1 MARTG
6 LDYRNRAIAE
16 PVGPSIAISFT
27 IGFHL
32 VGSKTMRYAGSLF
45 RARSIAA
52 IALLVPI
59 AALPQTIRQYQL
71 QPREDGQGFELS
83 LREVPRPTAGPND
96 VLVRIHAT
104 SLNGGYDLE
113 MMDDPPD
120 RRPDRVGGIPL
131 ADGAGEVI
139 EIGSAVTR
147 FGVGDRVIGIFMP
160 NWIDGDPTLEAL
172 SFSRGGNAGGML
184 SEVIVTNEQALVR
197 IPAHLSYE
205 EAATLPTA
213 GVVAWAGLFK
223 SEPLEAGEYVLL
235 EGTGGVSTFGLLF
248 SVAAGAR
255 PIITSSSD
263 AKLARAAELG
273 AFGTVNY
280 RSNPEWQDEVRELTG
295 GVGVKHVLEV
305 GGSQTIGKAFEA
317 IALDGHIALIGTLS
331 GFPEQ
336 IPLGPLFGNLA
347 HLSAHYVG
355 SRADFEAMN
364 AFVEEHEIRPL
375 IDRVFEFE
383 DAAEAFDLMENG
395 DYMSKIV
402 IRL

>member
-1 MARTG
+1 
-6 LDYRNRAIAE
+6 
-16 PVGPSIAISFT
+16 
-27 IGFHL
+27 
-32 VGSKTMRYAGSLF
+32 MRYANPLF
-45 RARSIAA
+45 RARLIAS

-83 LREVPRPTAGPND
+83 LREVARPTAGPND
-96 VLVRIHAT
+96 VLVRVHAT

-139 EIGSAVTR
+139 GIGSAVTR
-147 FGVGDRVIGIFMP
+147 FEIGDRVVGIFMP
-160 NWIDGDPTLEAL
+160 NWIDGDHTPEAL
-172 SFSRGGNAGGML
+172 SFTRGGNAGGML
-184 SEVIVTNEQALVR
+184 SEIIVTNEQALVR
-197 IPAHLSYE
+197 IPGHLSYE

-213 GVVAWAGLFK
+213 GVVAWVGLFK
-223 SEPLEAGEYVLL
+223 HEPLQAGEYVLL

-263 AKLARAAELG
+263 AKLARAVELG

-280 RSNPEWQDEVRELTG
+280 RTDPEWQQQVRELTG
-295 GVGVKHVLEV
+295 GIGVKHVLEV
-305 GGSQTIGKAFEA
+305 GGSQTITKAFEA
-317 IALDGHIALIGTLS
+317 LALDGHIALIGTLS
-331 GFPEQ
+331 GFPQEL
-336 IPLGPLFGNLA
+336 PLGPLFGNVA
-347 HLSAHYVG
+347 HLSALYVG

-364 AFVEEHEIRPL
+364 AFIEEHEIRPL

-383 DAAEAFDLMENG
+383 DAPRAFDLMENG
-395 DYMSKIV
+395 DYMGKIV